1 MKKNFTEQTRRQIL
15 TGNLWK
21 VIISVSFPL
30 FFYAT
35 LNSLYNLIDQIM
47 VSNISAESVSAVAVL
62 SQIKNLIS
70 SLGGGIASGGAIII
84 AKKYGAGNINDAK
97 KYSNT
102 LFTICL
108 IICSLLL
115 GICLPFSST
124 ILNIAHVPQELINIS
139 LSYFMLSIVE
149 QALIVINN
157 VYIGLEKSKGNTKT
171 IFLFNGY

>member
-84 AKKYGAGNINDAK
+84 AKK
-97 KYSNT
+97 
-102 LFTICL
+102 
-108 IICSLLL
+108 
-115 GICLPFSST
+115 
-124 ILNIAHVPQELINIS
+124 
-139 LSYFMLSIVE
+139 
-149 QALIVINN
+149 
-157 VYIGLEKSKGNTKT
+157 
-171 IFLFNGY
+171 